1 VRLNKLNNMK
11 LKFKKLH
18 PEAVIPSYQ
27 KEGDAGLDLTAVD
40 FEIDKNG
47 NASYNTYLSMEI
59 PEGYVGLI
67 FPRSSICKTDLALS
81 NAVGVID
88 SNYRGPVT
96 FKFKPTAAFKKAE
109 GNYETVAYKKGDR
122 VGQLIVMPVPHIE
135 TIEVKELSETIRG
148 AEGFGSS
155 GN

>member
-1 VRLNKLNNMK
+1 MK
-11 LKFKKLH
+11 IKFKKLH

-40 FEIDKNG
+40 FEVDKYG
-47 NASYNTYLSMEI
+47 NASYDTGLAMEI

-67 FPRSSICKTDLALS
+67 FPRSSICKTDLSLA

-96 FKFKPTAAFKKAE
+96 FKFKPTGAFRKAE
-109 GNYETVAYKKGDR
+109 GNFETVAYKKGDR
-122 VGQLIVMPVPHIE
+122 VGQLIIMPVPHIE
-135 TIEVKELSETIRG
+135 PIEAKELSETVRG